1 MIVVQPVV
9 ARSIAN
15 LLVENGVL
23 EDTTVSRTSVA
34 SSESGRNLLATLVE
48 FGHVTEDQITDVIGQ
63 FYGLKKVSFK
73 SKDEI
78 NPEALAELPDTFIT
92 KNRILPFDVDDNLL
106 KVAVANPANLA
117 MMGNVRVITEKKIE
131 PHVTGFSEL
140 QNLFA
145 ELFNLGTET
154 EELQVAEIQQ
164 HKNKPAPAVKRTAVK
179 KLPKAKK
186 KPGEDEASS
195 EVIIFVN
202 SMFREAVERGASDI
216 HIEAFK
222 DHARMRFRIDGML
235 QAIEEKE
242 KYLFEHYSAIATRIK
257 IMSLLDIAERRL
269 PQDGSIIIDVGG
281 NEVDI
286 RVSSLPTSFGERIVM
301 RILDRG
307 ALKLTLD
314 SLGFDSKD
322 LVNFKQAVDSPQGM
336 ILVTGPTGS
345 GKSTTLYAVLG
356 RLNREEVNIL
366 TAEDPVEYSIDGVG
380 QVQIKEAIGL
390 TFAAALRSFLRQDPE
405 IILVG
410 EIRDTETADIAI
422 KAALTGHLV
431 LSTLHTND
439 AISSV
444 TRLLNMGIP
453 DYLIAGSLRMAVAQR
468 LVRKNCKSCNV
479 IDDTVTPDLLVSFG
493 FSPGEA
499 SRTSL
504 YRGKGC
510 PDCNGTGFKGRQGVY
525 EVLPI
530 SDSIRQAIL
539 QGKGES
545 QFRELAIEEGF
556 SSMQT
561 ASREMMLQGVISADE
576 YRRVLM

>member
-15 LLVENGVL
+15 LLVEKGIL
-23 EDTTVSRTSVA
+23 EDKTVSRTSVA
-34 SSESGRNLLATLVE
+34 SNESGRNLLATLVE

-164 HKNKPAPAVKRTAVK
+164 NKNKPAPAVKRTAVK

-186 KPGEDEASS
+186 KPGEDETSS

-222 DHARMRFRIDGML
+222 GHARMRYRIDGML

-242 KYLFEHYSAIATRIK
+242 KYLFERYSAITTRIK

-269 PQDGSIIIDVGG
+269 PQDGSIIIEVGG

-314 SLGFDSKD
+314 SLGFDSED

-336 ILVTGPTGS
+336 VLVTGPTGS

-366 TAEDPVEYSIDGVG
+366 TAEDPVEYNIDGVG

-410 EIRDTETADIAI
+410 EIRDKETADIAI

-468 LVRKNCKSCNV
+468 LIRKNCKSCNA

-510 PDCNGTGFKGRQGVY
+510 PDCNGTGFKGRRGVY
-525 EVLPI
+525 EVLSI

-539 QGKGES
+539 QRKGES
-545 QFRELAIEEGF
+545 RFRELAIEEGF

-561 ASREMMLQGVISADE
+561 VSREMMLQGVISADE
-576 YRRVLM
+576 YTRVLM